1 MPVGWK
7 TCFSFFVLDYGR
19 IGGLLYCIIYGFY
32 VGYVYKNFKKKKSI
46 LSGIWLARVNVG
58 LFYTVMFP
66 ATCETGLLLMGLF
79 CMVMNFFEN
88 RNKSLR
94 YIMRSE

>member
-1 MPVGWK
+1 MPCQLAGK
-7 TCFSFFVLDYGR
+7 HAFFFGFRLWSYRWTPILHYIWVLCGDMYIR
-19 IGGLLYCIIYGFY
+19 IS
-32 VGYVYKNFKKKKSI
+32 KRKKSI

-79 CMVMNFFEN
+79 WHGNELFSKIEIN
-88 RNKSLR
+88 RYDIL
-94 YIMRSE
+94 